1 MFIEQMRATADE
13 ALALGTELQ
22 AIGARLA
29 SAIDSYE
36 SVVEFVVSEYKN
48 DIRGVFAGSVPYLKL
63 AGIVHGGWQMTRAAL
78 AAARLIDQGTDVEFA
93 RAKVA
98 TARFFADHLLVT
110 VPALAQS
117 IVGGSVGTL
126 ALAEEQF

>member
-1 MFIEQMRATADE
+1 MFIEQMRASAGE
-13 ALALGTELQ
+13 AQALGTELQ

-29 SAIDSYE
+29 SAADAYE
-36 SVVEFVVSEYKN
+36 SVVDYIVNEYKS
-48 DIRGVFAGSVPYLKL
+48 DIRGVFAGSVPYVKL

-78 AAARLIDQGTDVEFA
+78 AAARRIDAGADIEFC
-93 RAKVA
+93 RAKIA
-98 TARFFADHLLVT
+98 TARFFADHMLVT
-110 VPALAQS
+110 VPSIAES